1 MSIDSHGELTLN
13 AGSLPALSDDWQG
26 PLESLG
32 FDSARVGKLVADAY
46 CGSET
51 HAVYPQNVSRVFR
64 AFEFHRPDEVAVVIL
79 GQDPYYAHADQAD
92 GLAFS
97 VPVLPDSVPR
107 SVRFP
112 PSLETVFA
120 NLQADNDVALELVYN
135 GSVPNGDL
143 SGWAEQGVLLFNT
156 ALTVSRGAPESH
168 LERWRAF
175 TDAVVRLLNS
185 QPKPI
190 AFMLWGTKAQSRSGL
205 IDTPHRVFTM
215 PHPAQP
221 EQKSSSSKWRAGLDR
236 PFSEVN
242 QFLQRNGREPIEWG
256 RTCSSGILSA

>member
-1 MSIDSHGELTLN
+1 MLD
-13 AGSLPALSDDWQG
+13 AGSLPALSNDWQA
-26 PLESLG
+26 PLVSLG

-51 HAVYPQNVSRVFR
+51 QAVYPKDVGRVFR
-64 AFEFHRPDEVAVVIL
+64 AFEFHRPDEIAVVIL
-79 GQDPYYAHADQAD
+79 GQDPYYAHPDQAD

-97 VPVLPDSVPR
+97 VRALPDSVPR

-120 NLQADNDVALELVYN
+120 NLQADDDVTLEPMCS
-135 GSVPNGDL
+135 GSVRNGDL

-156 ALTVSRGAPESH
+156 ALTVSCGAPESH

-190 AFMLWGTKAQSRSGL
+190 AFMLWGTKAQSRAGL

-221 EQKSSSSKWRAGLDR
+221 EQKSASSKWRAGLDR

-242 QFLQRNGREPIEWG
+242 RFLRRNGRDPIEWG
-256 RTCSSGILSA
+256 RPFSSGILPA